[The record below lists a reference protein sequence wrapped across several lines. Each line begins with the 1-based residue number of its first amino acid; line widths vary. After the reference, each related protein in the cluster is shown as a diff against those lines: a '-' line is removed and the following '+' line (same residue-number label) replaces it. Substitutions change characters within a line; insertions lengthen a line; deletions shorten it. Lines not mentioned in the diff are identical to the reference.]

1 MSNIEEVAV
10 VAVFHMQLNT
20 REAVRYIRGETK
32 CSDAEA
38 VNAITTVATYY
49 KQKA

>member
-1 MSNIEEVAV
+1 MSNIEEVAN

-20 REAVRYIRGETK
+20 REAVRFIRNETK
-32 CSDAEA
+32 CTESEA
-38 VNAITTVATYY
+38 QNAITTVATYY